1 MFNKI
6 LVPLDGSKLGEAALP
21 HVENLAIIAN
31 SEVILYQA
39 VPPADGIVL
48 SPDGEM
54 LSAVSEE
61 RAKGYASEL
70 VDAAQRYLDELR
82 DKLASKGVTVRTEV
96 QLGHSAESIIDFAK
110 TGEIDLI
117 AMSTHGRSGI
127 RRWVFGS
134 VADKALHAAESPVL
148 LIRASGGKNE

>member
-1 MFNKI
+1 VFKKI

-31 SEVILYQA
+31 SEVIMYQA

-54 LSAVSEE
+54 LSTVPEG

-70 VDAAQRYLDELR
+70 GDAAQRYLDGLK

-96 QLGHSAESIIDFAK
+96 QLGHPAESIIDFAK

-127 RRWVFGS
+127 SRWVFGS
-134 VADKALHAAESPVL
+134 VADKVLHAAETPVL

>member
-61 RAKGYASEL
+61 IVKGYASEL
-70 VDAAQRYLDELR
+70 GNAAQRYLDEVR

-96 QLGHSAESIIDFAK
+96 QLGHPAESIIDFAK

-127 RRWVFGS
+127 KRWVFGS
-134 VADKALHAAESPVL
+134 VADKVLHAAETPVL
-148 LIRASGGKNE
+148 LIRASGGDNE